1 MIAEYERAQIAE
13 RSRRGKRYRA
23 RSGLVNVLSGAPY
36 GYRYI
41 KKTQVSSAY
50 YTVIEREAE
59 VVRTVFNLY
68 IKDGLSINAIA
79 RWLND
84 HQISSRKG
92 ISLWERSTVWGM
104 LRNPAYKG
112 TACFG
117 KTKVAERQKITRPLR
132 LRGGFSPRCSSIFAC
147 TRTAGT
153 K

>member
-1 MIAEYERAQIAE
+1 MLQFQGMIAQYERAQIAE

-59 VVRTVFNLY
+59 VVRTIFNLY

-84 HQISSRKG
+84 HQISTRKATSQW
-92 ISLWERSTVWGM
+92 IHPHQ
-104 LRNPAYKG
+104 N
-112 TACFG
+112 
-117 KTKVAERQKITRPLR
+117 
-132 LRGGFSPRCSSIFAC
+132 
-147 TRTAGT
+147 
-153 K
+153 